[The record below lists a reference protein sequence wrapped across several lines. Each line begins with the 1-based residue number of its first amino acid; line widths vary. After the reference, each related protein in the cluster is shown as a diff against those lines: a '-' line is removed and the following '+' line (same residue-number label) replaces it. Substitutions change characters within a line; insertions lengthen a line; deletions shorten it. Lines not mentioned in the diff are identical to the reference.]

1 MNADADADPG
11 DGRDETVSERMDR
24 NWGDIL
30 QELRVTQTGTQ
41 IFTGFL
47 LSVAF
52 QQRFSSLSSFQR
64 NTYLV
69 LVLIAVLTTAIGLA
83 PVNLHRSVF
92 RQHAKLLV
100 VTVGHR
106 VLRTM
111 LFGVGLLLVGSV
123 LLIFDVVS
131 TRFAALVA
139 ASATALVI
147 AAIAVLPR
155 VLRARSA
162 PA

>member
-1 MNADADADPG
+1 MNEEPDADPG
-11 DGRDETVSERMDR
+11 DGRDESMNERLDR
-24 NWGDIL
+24 NWGEIL

-52 QQRFSSLSSFQR
+52 QQRFGSLSPFQR
-64 NTYLV
+64 HTYLV

-92 RQHAKLLV
+92 RRHAKLMV

-123 LLIFDVVS
+123 LLIFDVVAS
-131 TRFAALVA
+131 RTAAVVA
-139 ASATALVI
+139 AAAVAVVI
-147 AAIAVLPR
+147 GAIAVLPR
-155 VLRARSA
+155 LLRAQVAVR
-162 PA
+162 